1 MNLTKKQIEIIVG
14 KTPKE
19 LKGKQMLIYTTL
31 GYYQKYGANWS
42 YVAGYVLYKNQY
54 VLVVTVF
61 GTIQ

>member
-1 MNLTKKQIEIIVG
+1 
-14 KTPKE
+14 
-19 LKGKQMLIYTTL
+19 MLIYTTL